1 MLSGRRVTIPVSGDD
16 VGNYGYMEFDVEGV
30 MGTEFVDTL
39 ADQIYIQSGVPPAAY
54 GVHVGRNESGESR
67 KIAMMRST
75 QRIKEVRNEIEE
87 IIPQVIRAMG
97 APEGEVNFAWS
108 ADPAT
113 DEGDHVTNLLAL
125 MQAGIMD
132 AAEVRNALGL
142 RAAHRGAGS

>member
-1 MLSGRRVTIPVSGDD
+1 
-16 VGNYGYMEFDVEGV
+16 
-30 MGTEFVDTL
+30 
-39 ADQIYIQSGVPPAAY
+39 
-54 GVHVGRNESGESR
+54 
-67 KIAMMRST
+67 MMRST

-125 MQAGIMD
+125 MQAGVMD
-132 AAEVRNALGL
+132 AAEVRNALGFAPL
-142 RAAHRGAGS
+142 TEEQEAEKQAANDMKKAGNGNTYGRTEQRRGR